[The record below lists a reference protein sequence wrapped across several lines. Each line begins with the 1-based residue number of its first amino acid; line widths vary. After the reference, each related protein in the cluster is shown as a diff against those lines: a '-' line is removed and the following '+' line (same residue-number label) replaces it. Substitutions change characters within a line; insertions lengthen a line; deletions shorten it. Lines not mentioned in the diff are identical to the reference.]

1 MRRSSGSGSKILV
14 TYLMLIGFI
23 IGGYWVI
30 QLSGSFLF
38 HSSGTI
44 RNSNYIIWHI
54 IAELITSILSIIAAY
69 LVLIRHPLGKRLAM
83 FTCGML
89 LYTGLNSIGW
99 GSLHDPGLLTIFMF
113 CSIGAFFG
121 LFYLI
126 GQDEI

>member
-1 MRRSSGSGSKILV
+1 MRRSTGSGSKILV
-14 TYLMLIGFI
+14 TFLMIIGFLI
-23 IGGYWVI
+23 CGYWVT
-30 QLSGSFLF
+30 QLSGGFLF
-38 HSSGTI
+38 RGLGTI

-54 IAELITSILSIIAAY
+54 IAEFITGILSIISAY
-69 LVLIRHPLGKRLAM
+69 LVLSRHPLGKRLAM

-99 GSLHDPGLLTIFMF
+99 GSLHDPGLLTIFII